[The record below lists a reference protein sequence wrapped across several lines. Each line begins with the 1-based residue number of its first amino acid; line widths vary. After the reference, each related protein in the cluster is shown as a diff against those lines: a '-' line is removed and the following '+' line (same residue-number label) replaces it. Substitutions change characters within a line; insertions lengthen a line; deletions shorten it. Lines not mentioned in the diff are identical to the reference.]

1 METRIKVILKEK
13 GIKQKEL
20 ANKVGISY
28 QGLKDALSRNQFSI
42 SRLEDI
48 ASALGVEF
56 YELFV
61 DKNDILKQASE
72 EEEKSDKF
80 ICPHCGRPLKVKI
93 E

>member
-13 GIKQKEL
+13 GITQKKL
-20 ANKVGISY
+20 ASLLGIPS
-28 QGLKDALSRNQFSI
+28 QSINDALSRNQFSI

-80 ICPHCGRPLKVKI
+80 TCPHCGRPLKVKI